1 MTSLLS
7 LIAAAAVGSALA
19 VLTSEVSQ
27 GDAFMLFSE
36 QRLGLLLDTTCGG
49 KT

>member
-27 GDAFMLFSE
+27 GDAFMLFFGTAF
-36 QRLGLLLDTTCGG
+36 GLVAGYNMWG